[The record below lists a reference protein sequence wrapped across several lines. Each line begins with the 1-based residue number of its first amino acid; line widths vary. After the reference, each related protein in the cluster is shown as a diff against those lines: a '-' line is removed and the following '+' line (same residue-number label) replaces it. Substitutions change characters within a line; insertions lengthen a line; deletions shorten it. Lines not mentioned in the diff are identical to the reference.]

1 MGRGFKTAFI
11 PMAAGVRAFS
21 PETGASPPPAGGGP
35 GSGPGVGGGIG
46 SGAGVGGVIPIVGAL
61 VGLMLAL
68 APILGDNSRSR
79 QQTVAPA
86 QTTGA
91 SRSVDFS
98 YSGPA
103 VLD

>member
-21 PETGASPPPAGGGP
+21 PETDAAPPPAGGGP
-35 GSGPGVGGGIG
+35 GSGPGSGTGIG
-46 SGAGVGGVIPIVGAL
+46 SGGGVGGVVPIIGAL
-61 VGLMLAL
+61 LGLMLAL
-68 APILGDNSRSR
+68 SPTLVGSSRR
-79 QQTVAPA
+79 QETVAP
-86 QTTGA
+86 QTSGA